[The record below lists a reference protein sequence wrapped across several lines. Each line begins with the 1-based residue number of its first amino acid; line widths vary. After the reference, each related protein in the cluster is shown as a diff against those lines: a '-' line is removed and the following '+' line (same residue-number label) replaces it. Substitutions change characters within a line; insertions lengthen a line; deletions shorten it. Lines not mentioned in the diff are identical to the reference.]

1 MPGKIFIPTIYGCSL
16 LSNIVVDLKATR
28 MGGFFVGK
36 FASNAW
42 MALWRDATVRLDLI
56 GGRVERARGVVFY
69 RRWDFG
75 QKKRLLPFWLA
86 YKLWLRLDCVDLSA
100 AFAYH
105 SLQSLFPVLLIA
117 LSIAARLLGRDE
129 GLVER
134 LLVVVSDIL
143 PDSAIPIFATTL
155 SAFLRQGFGAGILG
169 AVFLILTA
177 SNAYL
182 TLQRGADRLWWN
194 RPTGFEA
201 LPWNLLV
208 VRYVR
213 LRVKAFGLVSLFGLL
228 IVIDQAF
235 TNMRLLGSAGL
246 WIRALE
252 IWPTAEALQR
262 PVSTL
267 LDLLIS
273 LLIAISLSMLLLW
286 MLPSRRVAWQPL
298 FPGALLIGSSLTIL
312 NLVLGRILLTLG
324 LRFQAYGLVGG
335 VLLLSLWVWLV
346 GVILYYGQCLCVVLD
361 RRQRLRVEASCTI

>member
-1 MPGKIFIPTIYGCSL
+1 MP
-16 LSNIVVDLKATR
+16 
-28 MGGFFVGK
+28 
-36 FASNAW
+36 
-42 MALWRDATVRLDLI
+42 
-56 GGRVERARGVVFY
+56 Y
-69 RRWDFG
+69 RKWDGG
-75 QKKRLLPFWLA
+75 QKRRLLPFWLA
-86 YKLWLRLDCVDLSA
+86 YRLWLKLDCVDLSA

-143 PDSAIPIFATTL
+143 PDSAIPIFSTTL

-169 AVFLILTA
+169 AVVLILTA

-194 RPTGFEA
+194 RPTSFED
-201 LPWNLLV
+201 LPWKLLV
-208 VRYVR
+208 VRYLR
-213 LRVKAFGLVSLFGLL
+213 LRIKAFGLVSLFALL

-235 TNMRLLGSAGL
+235 TNMRLLGSSGL
-246 WIRALE
+246 WSHALK
-252 IWPTAEALQR
+252 IWPTADGLQR
-262 PVSTL
+262 PVSSL

-273 LLIAISLSMLLLW
+273 LLIAIVLSMLLLW

-312 NLVLGRILLTLG
+312 NFALGRILVALG

-361 RRQRLRVEASCTI
+361 RLQRAKMEPPCTN

>member
-1 MPGKIFIPTIYGCSL
+1 MPYRK
-16 LSNIVVDLKATR
+16 
-28 MGGFFVGK
+28 
-36 FASNAW
+36 W
-42 MALWRDATVRLDLI
+42 
-56 GGRVERARGVVFY
+56 GGRQNR
-69 RRWDFG
+69 
-75 QKKRLLPFWLA
+75 RLLPFWLA
-86 YKLWLRLDCVDLSA
+86 YRLWLRLDCVDLSA

-143 PDSAIPIFATTL
+143 PDSAIPIFSTTL

-169 AVFLILTA
+169 AVVLVLTA

-194 RPTGFEA
+194 RPTGLDG
-201 LPWNLLV
+201 LPWKLLV

-213 LRVKAFGLVSLFGLL
+213 LRIKAFGLVSLFALL

-235 TNMRLLGSAGL
+235 TNMRLLGSSGL
-246 WIRALE
+246 WSRALE
-252 IWPTAEALQR
+252 IWPTADGLQR
-262 PVSTL
+262 PVSSL

-273 LLIAISLSMLLLW
+273 LFIAIVLSIVLLW

-298 FPGALLIGSSLTIL
+298 LPGALLIGSSLTVL
-312 NLVLGRILLTLG
+312 NFALGRILVALG

-361 RRQRLRVEASCTI
+361 RLQRAKMEPSCTN

>member
-1 MPGKIFIPTIYGCSL
+1 MPYRKW
-16 LSNIVVDLKATR
+16 
-28 MGGFFVGK
+28 GG
-36 FASNAW
+36 
-42 MALWRDATVRLDLI
+42 
-56 GGRVERARGVVFY
+56 
-69 RRWDFG
+69 G
-75 QKKRLLPFWLA
+75 QKRRLLPFWLA
-86 YKLWLRLDCVDLSA
+86 YRLWLRLDCVDLSA

-134 LLVVVSDIL
+134 LLVVVSDVL
-143 PDSAIPIFATTL
+143 PDSAIPIFSTTL

-169 AVFLILTA
+169 AVVLVLTA

-194 RPTGFEA
+194 RPTGFED
-201 LPWNLLV
+201 LPWKLLV
-208 VRYVR
+208 ARYVR
-213 LRVKAFGLVSLFGLL
+213 LRFKAFGLVSLFALL
-228 IVIDQAF
+228 IVIDQIF

-246 WIRALE
+246 WSRALE
-252 IWPTAEALQR
+252 IWPTADGLQR
-262 PVSTL
+262 PVSSL

-273 LLIAISLSMLLLW
+273 MLIAIALSMLLLW
-286 MLPSRRVAWQPL
+286 MLPSRRVAWRRL
-298 FPGALLIGSSLTIL
+298 FPGALLIGLSLTIL
-312 NLVLGRILLTLG
+312 NLALGRILVALG

-361 RRQRLRVEASCTI
+361 RRHRAKMEPSCTN

>member
-1 MPGKIFIPTIYGCSL
+1 VPYRKW
-16 LSNIVVDLKATR
+16 
-28 MGGFFVGK
+28 GG
-36 FASNAW
+36 
-42 MALWRDATVRLDLI
+42 
-56 GGRVERARGVVFY
+56 
-69 RRWDFG
+69 G
-75 QKKRLLPFWLA
+75 QKRRLLPFWLA
-86 YKLWLRLDCVDLSA
+86 YRLWLRLDCVDLSA

-134 LLVVVSDIL
+134 LLVVVSDVL
-143 PDSAIPIFATTL
+143 PDSAIPIFSTTL

-169 AVFLILTA
+169 AVVLVLTA

-194 RPTGFEA
+194 RPTGFED
-201 LPWNLLV
+201 LPWKLLV
-208 VRYVR
+208 ARYVR
-213 LRVKAFGLVSLFGLL
+213 LRFKAFGLVSLFALL
-228 IVIDQAF
+228 IVIDQIF

-246 WIRALE
+246 WSRALE
-252 IWPTAEALQR
+252 IWPTADGLQR
-262 PVSTL
+262 PVSSL

-273 LLIAISLSMLLLW
+273 MLIAIALSMLLLW
-286 MLPSRRVAWQPL
+286 MLPSRRVAWRRL
-298 FPGALLIGSSLTIL
+298 FPGALLIGLSLTIL
-312 NLVLGRILLTLG
+312 NLALGRILVALG

-361 RRQRLRVEASCTI
+361 RRHRAKMEPSCTN

>member
-1 MPGKIFIPTIYGCSL
+1 MPYRK
-16 LSNIVVDLKATR
+16 
-28 MGGFFVGK
+28 
-36 FASNAW
+36 W
-42 MALWRDATVRLDLI
+42 
-56 GGRVERARGVVFY
+56 GGRQNR
-69 RRWDFG
+69 
-75 QKKRLLPFWLA
+75 RLLPFWLA
-86 YKLWLRLDCVDLSA
+86 YRLWLRLDCVDLSA

-143 PDSAIPIFATTL
+143 PDSAIPIFSTTL

-169 AVFLILTA
+169 AVVLVLTA

-194 RPTGFEA
+194 RPTGLDG
-201 LPWNLLV
+201 LPWKLLV

-213 LRVKAFGLVSLFGLL
+213 LRIKAFGLVSLFALL

-235 TNMRLLGSAGL
+235 TNMRLLGSSGL
-246 WIRALE
+246 WSRALE
-252 IWPTAEALQR
+252 IWPTADGLQR
-262 PVSTL
+262 PVSSL

-273 LLIAISLSMLLLW
+273 LFIAIVLSMVLLW

-298 FPGALLIGSSLTIL
+298 LPGALLIGSSLTVL
-312 NLVLGRILLTLG
+312 NFALGRILVALG

-361 RRQRLRVEASCTI
+361 RLQRAKMEPSCTN

>member
-1 MPGKIFIPTIYGCSL
+1 MEGANGAVPYRK
-16 LSNIVVDLKATR
+16 
-28 MGGFFVGK
+28 
-36 FASNAW
+36 W
-42 MALWRDATVRLDLI
+42 
-56 GGRVERARGVVFY
+56 GGRQNR
-69 RRWDFG
+69 
-75 QKKRLLPFWLA
+75 RLLPFWLA
-86 YKLWLRLDCVDLSA
+86 YRLWLRLDCVDLSA

-143 PDSAIPIFATTL
+143 PDSAIPIFSTTL

-169 AVFLILTA
+169 AVVLVLTA

-194 RPTGFEA
+194 RPTGLDG
-201 LPWNLLV
+201 LPWKLLV

-213 LRVKAFGLVSLFGLL
+213 LRIKAFGLVSLFALL
-228 IVIDQAF
+228 IVIDQVF
-235 TNMRLLGSAGL
+235 TNMRLLGSSGL
-246 WIRALE
+246 WSRALE
-252 IWPTAEALQR
+252 IWPTADGLQR
-262 PVSTL
+262 PVSSL

-273 LLIAISLSMLLLW
+273 LFMAIVLSMVLLW

-298 FPGALLIGSSLTIL
+298 LPGALLIGSSLTVL
-312 NLVLGRILLTLG
+312 NFALGRILVALG

-361 RRQRLRVEASCTI
+361 RLQRAKMEPSCTN

>member
-1 MPGKIFIPTIYGCSL
+1 
-16 LSNIVVDLKATR
+16 
-28 MGGFFVGK
+28 
-36 FASNAW
+36 
-42 MALWRDATVRLDLI
+42 
-56 GGRVERARGVVFY
+56 
-69 RRWDFG
+69 
-75 QKKRLLPFWLA
+75 
-86 YKLWLRLDCVDLSA
+86 
-100 AFAYH
+100 
-105 SLQSLFPVLLIA
+105 LLIA

-143 PDSAIPIFATTL
+143 PDSAIPIFSTTL

-169 AVFLILTA
+169 AVVLVLTA

-194 RPTGFEA
+194 RPTGLDG
-201 LPWNLLV
+201 LPWKLLV

-213 LRVKAFGLVSLFGLL
+213 LRIKAFGLVSLFALL
-228 IVIDQAF
+228 IVIDQVF
-235 TNMRLLGSAGL
+235 TNMRLLGSSGL
-246 WIRALE
+246 WSSALE
-252 IWPTAEALQR
+252 IWPTADGLQR
-262 PVSTL
+262 PVSSL

-273 LLIAISLSMLLLW
+273 LFMAIVLSMVLLW

-298 FPGALLIGSSLTIL
+298 LPGALLIGSSLTVL
-312 NLVLGRILLTLG
+312 NFALGRILVALG

-361 RRQRLRVEASCTI
+361 RLQRAKMEPSCTN

>member
-1 MPGKIFIPTIYGCSL
+1 MPYRKW
-16 LSNIVVDLKATR
+16 
-28 MGGFFVGK
+28 GG
-36 FASNAW
+36 
-42 MALWRDATVRLDLI
+42 
-56 GGRVERARGVVFY
+56 
-69 RRWDFG
+69 G
-75 QKKRLLPFWLA
+75 QKRRLLPFWLA
-86 YKLWLRLDCVDLSA
+86 YRLWLRLDCVDLSA

-134 LLVVVSDIL
+134 LLVVVSGIL
-143 PDSAIPIFATTL
+143 PDSAIPIFSTTL

-169 AVFLILTA
+169 AVVLVLTA

-194 RPTGFEA
+194 RPNGLDG
-201 LPWNLLV
+201 LPWKLLV

-213 LRVKAFGLVSLFGLL
+213 LRIKAFGLVSLFALL

-235 TNMRLLGSAGL
+235 TNMRLLGSSGL
-246 WIRALE
+246 WSRALE
-252 IWPTAEALQR
+252 IWPTADGLQR
-262 PVSTL
+262 PVSSL

-273 LLIAISLSMLLLW
+273 LFIAIVLSMLLLW

-298 FPGALLIGSSLTIL
+298 LPGSLLIGSSLTIL
-312 NLVLGRILLTLG
+312 NFALGRILVALG

-361 RRQRLRVEASCTI
+361 RLQRAKMEPSCTN

>member
-1 MPGKIFIPTIYGCSL
+1 MEG
-16 LSNIVVDLKATR
+16 
-28 MGGFFVGK
+28 
-36 FASNAW
+36 
-42 MALWRDATVRLDLI
+42 
-56 GGRVERARGVVFY
+56 ARGAVPC
-69 RRWDFG
+69 RKWG
-75 QKKRLLPFWLA
+75 GEQKRRLLPFWLA
-86 YKLWLRLDCVDLSA
+86 YRLWLRLDCVDLSA

-143 PDSAIPIFATTL
+143 PDSAIPIFSTTL

-169 AVFLILTA
+169 AVVLVLTA

-194 RPTGFEA
+194 RPTGFED
-201 LPWNLLV
+201 LPWKLLV

-213 LRVKAFGLVSLFGLL
+213 LRFKAFGLVSLFALL
-228 IVIDQAF
+228 IVIDQIF

-246 WIRALE
+246 WSRALE
-252 IWPTAEALQR
+252 IWPTADGLQR
-262 PVSTL
+262 PVSSL

-273 LLIAISLSMLLLW
+273 LLIAIALSMLLLW

-312 NLVLGRILLTLG
+312 NLALGRILVALG

-361 RRQRLRVEASCTI
+361 RRQRAKMEPSCTN

>member
-1 MPGKIFIPTIYGCSL
+1 VPYRK
-16 LSNIVVDLKATR
+16 
-28 MGGFFVGK
+28 
-36 FASNAW
+36 W
-42 MALWRDATVRLDLI
+42 
-56 GGRVERARGVVFY
+56 GGRQNR
-69 RRWDFG
+69 
-75 QKKRLLPFWLA
+75 RLLPFWLA
-86 YKLWLRLDCVDLSA
+86 YRLWLRLDCVDLSA

-143 PDSAIPIFATTL
+143 PDSAIPIFSTTL

-169 AVFLILTA
+169 AVVLVLTA

-194 RPTGFEA
+194 RPTGLDG
-201 LPWNLLV
+201 LPWKLLV

-213 LRVKAFGLVSLFGLL
+213 LRIKAFGLVSLFALL

-235 TNMRLLGSAGL
+235 TNMRLLGSSGL
-246 WIRALE
+246 WSRALE
-252 IWPTAEALQR
+252 IWPTADGLQR
-262 PVSTL
+262 PVSSL

-273 LLIAISLSMLLLW
+273 LFIAIVLSIVLLW

-298 FPGALLIGSSLTIL
+298 LPGALLIGSSLTVL
-312 NLVLGRILLTLG
+312 NFALGRILVALG

-361 RRQRLRVEASCTI
+361 RLQRAKMEPSCTN